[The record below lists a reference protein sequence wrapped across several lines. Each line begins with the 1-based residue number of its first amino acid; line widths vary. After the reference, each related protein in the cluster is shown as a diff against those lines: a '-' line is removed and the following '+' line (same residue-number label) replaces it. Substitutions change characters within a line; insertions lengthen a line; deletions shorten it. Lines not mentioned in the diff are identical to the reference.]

1 MQNYNLIEE
10 KLEQFIKKYY
20 LNQLLRGCILF
31 LAIGLLFVLILL
43 ALEYFL
49 WSGPTFR
56 LILFWCA
63 LSILVGISIP
73 LLIVPLLK
81 RLKIS
86 KGIDYASASEII
98 GKHFGE
104 VNDKLTNILQLK
116 DQKVSNAFIAASI
129 EQKSRELKPIQFQL
143 AVDFKTNLKY
153 VKFAIIPLLLFGA
166 IWISGQGQAF
176 SESYTRILNYNET
189 YTPPAAFQIEILND
203 DLEVIAGED
212 FNLKVETHGK
222 SIPEKMFI
230 HINGKAFQLNKKTSN
245 RFEFVLNSVNQM
257 TNFHLEANAV
267 KTRNYQIDILQT
279 PKMTSFD
286 MSFEF
291 PKYLNRAPEKQTG
304 TGHAQLPEG
313 TKIKWEVK
321 TNFTDQ
327 VRFKYQDST
336 IAFVQHQSVFDHQKI
351 ARQDFE
357 YAITTSNELFKDHER
372 LAYKINIIIDE
383 YPQIKVEE
391 KKDSIDEKQSYF
403 YGQLRDDY
411 GIKRLEL
418 VYRDI
423 ETDSVRQQSINVSKN
438 TFADFTYAFPNSD
451 INLKEGHAYT
461 YYFKVYDNDGVN
473 GSKSRRSE
481 SFQFRK
487 LTTDEAEEE
496 NLERQKESF
505 SEINKSLKDAKNE
518 QKTLEELQQLN
529 KEKKQLNYND
539 KEKIKQFIQRQKQQQ
554 SQMKKFSE
562 KLKDDLKKL
571 EKESDQKEKLKDR
584 LDSNEEQIEK
594 NQKMLEELDKLKDQ
608 IRTEDLDKK
617 LEKLDQSKQKQEK
630 NLEQLLELTKRF
642 YVEEKQKQLAEK
654 LQKMSEKQEKLSD
667 SLQNNSEK
675 QKELSKEFDDFK
687 EDLDKL
693 EKQNEDLKSP
703 MALGQDS
710 ELEEEVEEKQKEA
723 EEELTKS
730 EASKE
735 SDQKEKSKKEKQKA
749 SQKQKKAA
757 EKMQEMAQKMQ
768 QMMSSMQMEQE
779 AEDAKMLRQI
789 LNNLIIFS
797 LQQEDLMSRFKDIE
811 NSNPYFAKYLRRQSE
826 LRENFKHIDDSLFAL
841 SQRNMMITESVNNKI
856 EDINFNTDKALER
869 LADNKVR
876 RGTANQQY
884 VMKDANSLANM
895 LAQALDQMQEQMS
908 SSSSGEGKPQQGEG
922 EGDQLSDIIKSHE
935 ELQKE
940 MEEGQKKGQKEGQK
954 KNGEQ
959 SGEGE
964 GTDGKEGQSSKKEG
978 NEGENENGKEQGDS
992 EQMSSEIYEIF
1003 KKQQELRQ
1011 ELENRIERL
1020 GLEDNSQELQKSLD
1034 EIENELLMNGYTNK
1048 LLKQMEDVKHQLL
1061 KLKKAANQQA
1071 QDDRRE
1077 AETNTKKYDK
1087 QAEAWRKKSKE
1098 YFQSTDILNRQQLPL
1113 QDKYQELIRAYFNNL
1128 YD

>member
-20 LNQLLRGCILF
+20 LNQLLRGGILF
-31 LAIGLLFVLILL
+31 LAIGLLFLLILL

-49 WSGPTFR
+49 WLGPTFR
-56 LILFWCA
+56 LFIFWCA
-63 LSILVGISIP
+63 LAILVGISIP
-73 LLIVPLLK
+73 LIVLPLLK
-81 RLKIS
+81 RFRIS

-129 EQKSRELKPIQFQL
+129 EQKSKELKPIQFQL

-153 VKFAIIPLLLFGA
+153 VKFAVIPLLIFGA

-176 SESYTRILNYNET
+176 SESYTRILNYDKT

-203 DLEVIAGED
+203 DLKVIAGED
-212 FNLKVETHGK
+212 FKLAVKTQGK

-230 HINGKAFQLNKKTSN
+230 HINGKTFQLNKKSPN
-245 RFEFVLNSVNQM
+245 SFEFVLNSVSQI

-267 KTRNYQIDILQT
+267 KTQNYQIDVLQT
-279 PKMTSFD
+279 PKVTGFD

-313 TKIKWEVK
+313 TKIKWEVE

-327 VRFKYQDST
+327 VRFKSEDSS
-336 IAFVQHQSVFDHQKI
+336 IAFTQQKTVFNHKKT
-351 ARQDFE
+351 AGQDFE
-357 YAITTSNELFKDHER
+357 YAITTSNELFEDHER
-372 LAYKINIIIDE
+372 LAYKINIIKDE
-383 YPQIKVEE
+383 FPQIKVEE

-403 YGQLRDDY
+403 YGQLRDDH
-411 GIKRLEL
+411 GIKKLEL
-418 VYRDI
+418 VYRDLK
-423 ETDSVRQQSINVSKN
+423 TDSLSQQSIEVSQN
-438 TFADFTYAFPNSD
+438 TFANFTYAFPNSD
-451 INLKEGHAYT
+451 IDLKEGRAYT
-461 YYFKVYDNDGVN
+461 YYFKVYDNDGIN

-481 SFQFRK
+481 SFQFKK
-487 LTTDEAEEE
+487 LTQDEAKEE

-518 QKTLEELQQLN
+518 QKTLDELQQLN
-529 KEKKQLNYND
+529 KEKNQLNYND
-539 KEKIKQFIQRQKQQQ
+539 KEKIKQFIQRQKHQQ

-562 KLKDDLKKL
+562 KLKDDLDKL
-571 EKESDQKEKLKDR
+571 EKESGQKDKLKDR
-584 LDSNEEQIEK
+584 LESNEEQLDE
-594 NQKMLEELDKLKDQ
+594 NQKMLEELDKIKDQ

-617 LEKLDQSKQKQEK
+617 LEDFDQSKQKQEK

-642 YVEEKQKQLAEK
+642 YVEEKQKQLADK
-654 LQKMSEKQEKLSD
+654 LEKMSEKQDKLSD

-675 QKELSKEFDDFK
+675 QKKLSQEFEDFK

-703 MALGQDS
+703 MELGQDS
-710 ELEEEVEEKQKEA
+710 ELEEEVEENQTEA

-730 EASKE
+730 EASEK

-749 SQKQKKAA
+749 AEKQKKAA

-768 QMMSSMQMEQE
+768 QMMNSMQMEQE
-779 AEDAKMLRQI
+779 AEDAEMLRQI

-797 LQQEDLMSRFKDIE
+797 LQQEDLMSQFKEIE
-811 NSNPYFAKYLRRQSE
+811 NSNPYFAKHLRRQSE

-908 SSSSGEGKPQQGEG
+908 SSGSGEGKPQQGEG

-940 MEEGQKKGQKEGQK
+940 MQEGQKNGQKEGQE
-954 KNGEQ
+954 KNGVQ
-959 SGEGE
+959 SGKEEGS
-964 GTDGKEGQSSKKEG
+964 DGEEGQSGKKGGHKSGKQQG
-978 NEGENENGKEQGDS
+978 NA

-1011 ELENRIERL
+1011 ELKNRIERL

-1034 EIENELLMNGYTNK
+1034 EIENELLMNGYSNK

-1061 KLKKAANQQA
+1061 KLKKAANKQS
-1071 QDDRRE
+1071 QDEKRE
-1077 AETNTKKYDK
+1077 AETSTKEYDK
-1087 QAEAWRKKSKE
+1087 RAEAWKKKSKE
-1098 YFQSTDILNRQQLPL
+1098 YFQSTEILNRQQLPL
-1113 QDKYQELIRAYFNNL
+1113 QGKYQELIRAYFNNL